1 MLKTL
6 KYSLVAIA
14 MFGLTGCLNQEVKI
28 KKTAVSESQIEL
40 TENFKFNSGTFII
53 KESDIKVIEELNL
66 DKEKLKAFHSLDF
79 NNLKALQDYKFNL
92 SKDKESQIVEMAR
105 RNILTEIFQLRG
117 EKETEVD
124 REIKGYKDIEILA
137 IKELKSFEENMDQ
150 YMKKIN
156 PILTEKSAIVK
167 KIETSNLN
175 IKKSSSELSIKV
187 NKLLESLKSE
197 KKISPDHFIKLME
210 TANCSENGYVIKNK
224 SINFEYIVEETCF
237 KTYVPLAGEKSS
249 LFLENKELVNEIK
262 SNLALTTEELIN
274 NGTLKLL
281 GRENYL
287 NELEKIDFKL
297 DAAYSET
304 ERKYGITRY
313 QLEGKKQ
320 LLKEAVIEKNKNY
333 EKESN
338 LRGKKIDYKMSL
350 VDLNTLKYKMNE
362 GEAEYLMSF
371 KKEILGEQIEFE
383 RGNFEVITINPNLD
397 ENEVYLIID
406 SFDNNKSTYLDVVIV
421 DAAGLYQDEKVMN
434 QFNNEGM
441 PIESLLQTKYLYR
454 YMGGE
459 NKDTIAEAL
468 NSAKILLEK

>member
-14 MFGLTGCLNQEVKI
+14 MFGLTGCLNKEVKI
-28 KKTAVSESQIEL
+28 KKTAISESQIEL

-53 KESDIKVIEELNL
+53 KESDIKVIEKLNL
-66 DKEKLKAFHSLDF
+66 DKEKLVAFHSLDF
-79 NNLKALQDYKFNL
+79 NNLKELQDYEFNL
-92 SKDKESQIVEMAR
+92 SKEKESQIVEMAR
-105 RNILTEIFQLRG
+105 RNILTEVFQLRG

-124 REIKGYKDIEILA
+124 REIKGYKDIELLA
-137 IKELKSFEENMDQ
+137 IKELKSFEKNMDQ

-156 PILTEKSAIVK
+156 PILIEKSAMVK
-167 KIETSNLN
+167 KIEASNIN
-175 IKKSSSELSIKV
+175 VKKSSSALSIKV
-187 NKLLESLKSE
+187 NKALESLKAENSVL
-197 KKISPDHFIKLME
+197 PDHFTKLME
-210 TANCSENGYVIKNK
+210 AADCSENGYVVKNK
-224 SINFEYIVEETCF
+224 SINFKYIVEDTCF
-237 KTYVPLAGEKSS
+237 KTYVPLAVEKSS
-249 LFLENKELVNEIK
+249 LFLENEELINEIK
-262 SNLALTTEELIN
+262 NNLAFTTEELIN

-287 NELEKIDFKL
+287 NELEKIDLKL
-297 DAAYSET
+297 DEAYSAT
-304 ERKYGITRY
+304 ERKHGVTRY

-350 VDLNTLKYKMNE
+350 IDLNTLKYKMNE

-371 KKEILGEQIEFE
+371 KKEILGEQIGFE
-383 RGNFEVITINPNLD
+383 RGNFEVITITPDLD

-406 SFDNNKSTYLDVVIV
+406 SFNNNDSTYLDVVVV
-421 DAAGLYQDEKVMN
+421 DAAGLYQDEQVMN
-434 QFNNEGM
+434 QFNNENM
-441 PIESLLQTKYLYR
+441 PIESLLQTKYVYR

-468 NSAKILLEK
+468 NSAKTLLEN